1 MFAGLQHRLSVS
13 GRVYGGFAFVIVL
26 LVLLEVSAVIGLQAG
41 SRGFADYSAT
51 ANVAGR
57 VAAIGRDVVDL
68 DRHVLMFVADGDE
81 AALKRA
87 GALQQAIAATI
98 ADVRTMTDL
107 PALHADLD
115 RMAGLL
121 SAYGADLA
129 RVVTA
134 RKEREDLIN
143 WKLNGLGVQGRRVL
157 MQVVREASAAGNT
170 ADATQAGLAVD
181 MMQGARLNSYKF
193 VATPS
198 DTLAGAAHTQIDA
211 FIAATQ
217 ALAAK
222 AAEPSHRALAEEARA
237 TGQAFKA
244 AFTEVVAATGRL
256 DHLVRTAMRTGGED
270 IARTAAAIT
279 EGRMTAMAAVE
290 RDTVADMG
298 RTRSVSLGA
307 AGLAV
312 LAGGLIAFLVIR
324 AVVAPLHHVVDLVTR
339 LSQGDTSLTVDGTGR
354 RDEIGLLARALERF
368 RQGMI
373 EAEALRQSQRRA
385 EEEGKARRKAEMMAL
400 AQRFEERVN
409 GVVNSLMSA
418 IGQLHTRSDVLTGS
432 AKDAQSRS
440 SAVAS
445 ASHQAAAGVE
455 AVSAAG
461 NELSASVQEI
471 ARQVHHA
478 VDMAGSASRGVD
490 TATRR
495 IGGLADAARR
505 IGDIVTLINDIA
517 SQTNLLALN
526 ATIEAARAGEAGK
539 GFAVVAGE
547 VKTLASQTARA
558 TEEISQQITGVQTET
573 QAAVD
578 AVQGIAAT
586 VAGINDLSMTIAS
599 AVEQQ
604 GTATRDIARNA
615 DQVLTAAR
623 DVSHNIGEVANA
635 ATAAGDMAAGV
646 FQIADTLL
654 TGGRTL
660 EREVTRFLSEVRE
673 G

>member
-13 GRVYGGFAFVIVL
+13 SRIYGGFAFVIVL
-26 LVLLEVSAVIGLQAG
+26 LVLLEVSAVIGLRAG
-41 SRGFADYSAT
+41 SRGFADYSQT

-68 DRHVLMFVADGDE
+68 DRHVLMFAADGDE
-81 AALKRA
+81 EALKQA
-87 GALQQAIAATI
+87 QALQQTI
-98 ADVRTMTDL
+98 ADTLAAVRTMTDL

-115 RMAGLL
+115 RMSGLL
-121 SAYGADLA
+121 AAYGADLD
-129 RVVTA
+129 RVVVA

-198 DTLAGAAHTQIDA
+198 DKLADAVHAQIDA
-211 FIAATQ
+211 FIAATGT
-217 ALAAK
+217 LADK
-222 AAEPSHRALAEEARA
+222 AAVPAHRTLADEART
-237 TGQAFKA
+237 TGTAFKA
-244 AFTEVVAATGRL
+244 AFVEVVAATKRL
-256 DHLVRTAMRTGGED
+256 DELVRVAMRKGGED
-270 IARTAAAIT
+270 IARTAAAVT
-279 EGRMTAMAAVE
+279 EGRMAAMAAVE
-290 RDTVADMG
+290 HDTVAEMEHTQD
-298 RTRSVSLGA
+298 VSLGA
-307 AGLAV
+307 AALAV

-324 AVVAPLHHVVDLVTR
+324 AVVAPLHHVVDLVSR
-339 LSQGDTSLTVDGTGR
+339 LSQGDTDVVVDGTGR

-373 EAEALRQSQRRA
+373 EAEALRERQRRA
-385 EEEGKARRKAEMMAL
+385 EEEGKARRKADMMAL
-400 AQRFEERVN
+400 AQRFEDRVN
-409 GVVNSLMSA
+409 GVVGSLMNS
-418 IGQLHTRSDVLTGS
+418 IGQLHTRSDFLTGS

-461 NELSASVQEI
+461 NQLSASVQEI
-471 ARQVHHA
+471 ARQVHYA
-478 VDMAGSASRGVD
+478 VDMAGTASRGAD

-495 IGGLADAARR
+495 IGGLADAARK

-558 TEEISQQITGVQTET
+558 TEEISQQITDVQAET
-573 QAAVD
+573 QAAVE
-578 AVQGIAAT
+578 AVQSIAGTIAR
-586 VAGINDLSMTIAS
+586 INDLSLTIAS
-599 AVEQQ
+599 AVEEQ
-604 GTATRDIARNA
+604 GTATREIARNA

-623 DVSHNIGEVANA
+623 DVSHNITEVANA

-654 TGGRTL
+654 TGGQTL
-660 EREVTRFLSEVRE
+660 EKEVTRFLSEVRE

>member
-1 MFAGLQHRLSVS
+1 MCAGLQHRMSVS
-13 GRVYGGFAFVIVL
+13 GRIYGGFAFVIVL
-26 LVLLEVSAVIGLQAG
+26 LILLEVSAVIGLQTG
-41 SRGFADYSAT
+41 SRGFADYSQT

-68 DRHVLMFVADGDE
+68 DRHVLMFAADGDE
-81 AALKRA
+81 AALARA
-87 GALQQAIAATI
+87 EALQQGIADTIAA
-98 ADVRTMTDL
+98 VRTMTDL

-115 RMAGLL
+115 RMAALL

-129 RVVTA
+129 RVVAA
-134 RKEREDLIN
+134 RKEREDLVN

-170 ADATQAGLAVD
+170 TDATQAGLAVD
-181 MMQGARLNSYKF
+181 MIQGARLNSYKF
-193 VATPS
+193 IANPGDKLADATH
-198 DTLAGAAHTQIDA
+198 AQIDA
-211 FIAATQ
+211 FIAATA
-217 ALAAK
+217 ALTAK
-222 AAEPSHRALAEEARA
+222 AAEPAHRTLAGEAHA
-237 TGQAFKA
+237 TGQSFKA
-244 AFTEVVAATGRL
+244 AFADVVAATGRL
-256 DHLVRTAMRTGGED
+256 DRLVRDAMRKGGED
-270 IARTAAAIT
+270 IARTAAAVT
-279 EGRMTAMAAVE
+279 AGRMEAMAAVE
-290 RDTVADMG
+290 RTTVAEMDHTQM
-298 RTRSVSLGA
+298 VSLGVA
-307 AGLAV
+307 VLAV

-324 AVVAPLHHVVDLVTR
+324 AVVAPLHHVVELVTR
-339 LSQGDTSLTVDGTGR
+339 LSQGDTSLTVDGTERG
-354 RDEIGLLARALERF
+354 DEIGLLARALERF

-373 EAEALRQSQRRA
+373 ETETLRRRQRDA
-385 EEEGKARRKAEMMAL
+385 EEEGKARRKAEMMNL
-400 AQRFEERVN
+400 AQRFEDRVN
-409 GVVNSLMSA
+409 GVVGNLMQA

-432 AKDAQSRS
+432 AKDAQNRS
-440 SAVAS
+440 SAVAT

-478 VDMAGSASRGVD
+478 VDMAGNASRGAD

-505 IGDIVTLINDIA
+505 IGDIVTLITDIA

-526 ATIEAARAGEAGK
+526 ATIEAARAGDAGK

-547 VKTLASQTARA
+547 VKMLASQTARA
-558 TEEISQQITGVQTET
+558 TEDIAQQITGVQAET

-578 AVQGIAAT
+578 AVQSIAAT
-586 VAGINDLSMTIAS
+586 IAQINDLSMTIAS

-646 FQIADTLL
+646 FQIADTLM
-654 TGGRTL
+654 TGGQTL
-660 EREVTRFLSEVRE
+660 EKEVTRFLSEVRE